1 MSARTRVVTVAAL
14 AAAAAAAAVVGV
26 TLLQTRGQSTTASG
40 AVGKP
45 RAGAPPLM
53 LDFGAV
59 DDAESRALARAAA
72 LYGRGRRAEAGAI
85 FARYS
90 SLGARVGAAFAA
102 WPRGSL
108 DDVKRLV
115 AGHPHSS
122 LAVLHLGLAYY
133 WSGRNADAVAAWR
146 RAETLQPDTPFAIDA
161 ESLLFADRA
170 LPGRPP
176 FVPPYGVS
184 PAIQRLPAARQLA
197 ALARGARGP
206 SARAKILYGV
216 ALQRLGRSVSAERQ
230 FTAAAALA
238 PRDPVAQAA
247 AAVGRYTKAHP
258 ERAFGRLGPLTAAFP
273 RAAVVRFH
281 LGLLLLWGL
290 ERRKGA
296 QQLRLAA
303 AENPHSP
310 YAREARAFLARLA
323 SNGTK

>member
-1 MSARTRVVTVAAL
+1 MSARSRVVTVVAL
-14 AAAAAAAAVVGV
+14 AAAVVAATIVGV
-26 TLLQTRGQSTTASG
+26 TLLQTRGESTTAAG

-45 RAGAPPLM
+45 KAGAPPLM
-53 LDFGAV
+53 LEFGTRA
-59 DDAESRALARAAA
+59 DAEARALSRATSLYGKGRRAAA
-72 LYGRGRRAEAGAI
+72 REI

-90 SLGARVGAAFAA
+90 SLDARLGEAFAA

-108 DDVKRLV
+108 DEVKRLV

-146 RAETLQPDTPFAIDA
+146 RAEALQPDTPFAVDA
-161 ESLLFADRA
+161 ESLLYAGRT

-176 FVPPYGVS
+176 FVTPYEAPTALRG
-184 PAIQRLPAARQLA
+184 LPAGEELA
-197 ALARGARGP
+197 ALARAARRP

-216 ALQRLGRSVSAERQ
+216 ALQRLGRSVSAEQQ
-230 FTAAAALA
+230 FAAAAALA
-238 PRDPVAQAA
+238 PRDAVAQSA
-247 AAVGRYTKAHP
+247 AAVGLFTKAHP
-258 ERAFGRLGPLTAAFP
+258 ERAFGRLGPLTATFP

-281 LGLLLLWGL
+281 LGLLLLWRL

-296 QQLRLAA
+296 RQLRLAVTD
-303 AENPHSP
+303 NPHSP